1 MVDVS
6 SWSWGFVSW
15 ECEGRE
21 GVGEGWLT
29 LAAMA
34 MHLLASMPS
43 LVLVVIMQNFAR
55 STNST
60 RSSTF
65 SLREGSCRFFAT

>member
-1 MVDVS
+1 
-6 SWSWGFVSW
+6 
-15 ECEGRE
+15 
-21 GVGEGWLT
+21 VGEGWLT